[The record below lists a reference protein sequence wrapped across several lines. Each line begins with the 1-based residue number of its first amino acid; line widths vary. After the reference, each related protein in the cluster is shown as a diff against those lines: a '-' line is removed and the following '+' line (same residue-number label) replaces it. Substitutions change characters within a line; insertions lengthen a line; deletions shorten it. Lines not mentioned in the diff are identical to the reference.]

1 MNSPHSLTHL
11 TLTSLTSHSP
21 HSHLPTL
28 TTPHTLQSFGISQ
41 QDLYTSFID
50 SMLGVNSDYQTL
62 KMYTAP
68 KPKAKRVRGVIN
80 VEMIVPGYC
89 VIERRI
95 IRPHRMH
102 TTSSPFMSVS
112 PLFDHTRT
120 VQGDLVTLYC
130 VRSFASLFVSPS
142 PLRFTVFSS
151 SSPYTYCSGRME
163 LEVTWTQSDTDRSPH
178 R

>member
-1 MNSPHSLTHL
+1 
-11 TLTSLTSHSP
+11 
-21 HSHLPTL
+21 
-28 TTPHTLQSFGISQ
+28 
-41 QDLYTSFID
+41 
-50 SMLGVNSDYQTL
+50 MLGVNSDYQTL

-80 VEMIVPGYC
+80 IYQRWYINVETIVPGDEYTRVLC

-95 IRPHRMH
+95 IQPHRIH

-120 VQGDLVTLYC
+120 VQGDLLLVI
-130 VRSFASLFVSPS
+130 VGPS
-142 PLRFTVFSS
+142 LRFAVLGHSLHFLCPRPPYAFVTVFSS